1 MLQYWYKNAVL
12 YNLDV
17 ETFQDS
23 NDDGI
28 GDFVGL
34 TQRLDYLAGLG
45 VTCLWLAPFYP
56 TPNRDNGYDVE
67 DYYDVDPRLGD
78 LGDFVDFIRA
88 AQQRGIRVIIDLV
101 VNHTSINHPWFQS
114 SRSSEDSPYRDY
126 YIWKKNKPENA
137 DGFLVFPG
145 YQETTWTYDRKRK
158 EYYFH
163 RFYEHQA
170 ELNIGNPEVRDE
182 IRKIMAFWLQLGVSG
197 FRVDA
202 VPFLI
207 ELKHMDSA
215 NVDQPYEYLRE
226 FRDYL
231 SWVKGDAI
239 LLAEANVGMEEVPK
253 YYGNGDKLHMMFN
266 FMLNQHLM
274 YSLMSGNAMTVREG
288 MYQPPPIPDNCQW
301 ANFLRNHDEF
311 PVGRLSK
318 SQQEEMYE
326 AWAPDENMRIYDR
339 GIRRRLAPMLE
350 GNLRQLKLSH
360 SLLMTMPGTPVL
372 RYGEEIG
379 MGEDL
384 SLDERNTTR
393 TPMQWQSDKGGGF
406 TKADRSDMVR
416 PIIYRGEFS
425 YKKVNVTDQQRD
437 SESLLSVTEHMI
449 RVRKENPAFGYGKW
463 SIVETGNTE
472 VLAHRLDW
480 RDKTVVAVHNFG
492 QSSLSI
498 ELDLP
503 VDLKKQM
510 SEMLSDAA
518 YETINN
524 ADGEIDIEGYGYR
537 WFQIDGGSS

>member
-1 MLQYWYKNAVL
+1 MLQYWYKNAIL

-17 ETFQDS
+17 ETYQDS
-23 NDDGI
+23 NGDGV

-34 TQRLDYLAGLG
+34 TSRLDYLAGLG

-56 TPNRDNGYDVE
+56 TPNRDNGYDVA
-67 DYYDVDPRLGD
+67 DYYSVDPRLGS

-88 AQQRGIRVIIDLV
+88 ADERGIRVIIDLV
-101 VNHTSINHPWFQS
+101 VNHTSVDHPWFQS
-114 SRSSEDSPYRDY
+114 SRSDEDSPYRDY
-126 YIWKKNKPENA
+126 YIWKKDKPGDA

-170 ELNIGNPEVRDE
+170 ELNIGNPEVRNE
-182 IRKIMAFWLQLGVSG
+182 IRKIMAFWLQMGVSG

-207 ELKHMDSA
+207 EMKHMDGA

-226 FRDYL
+226 FREYL
-231 SWVKGDAI
+231 SWIDGDAI
-239 LLAEANVGMEEVPK
+239 LLAEANIGMDEVPK
-253 YYGNGDKLHMMFN
+253 YYGEGNKLHMMFN

-274 YSLMSGNAMTVREG
+274 YSLMSGSAMTIREG
-288 MYQPPPIPDNCQW
+288 MYQPPAIPDNCQW

-311 PVGRLSK
+311 PVGRLSE
-318 SQQEEMYE
+318 SQQKEMYE

-339 GIRRRLAPMLE
+339 GIRRRLAPML
-350 GNLRQLKLSH
+350 GGDLRRLKLSH
-360 SLLMTMPGTPVL
+360 SLLMTMPGTPVM

-384 SLDERNTTR
+384 SLDERDTTR
-393 TPMQWQSDKGGGF
+393 TPMQWNGEKGGGF
-406 TKADRSDMVR
+406 SEADRGKMVR
-416 PIIYRGEFS
+416 PVINKGEFAC
-425 YKKVNVTDQQRD
+425 KKVNVADQQRD
-437 SESLLSVTEHMI
+437 AESLLSVTERMI
-449 RVRKENPAFGYGKW
+449 RVRKENPAIGWGEW
-463 SIVETGNTE
+463 SIIETGKIE

-480 RDKTVVAVHNFG
+480 KGKSVVIMHNFSDSA
-492 QSSLSI
+492 QKV

-503 VDLKKQM
+503 GKQAKRLTEILADASYEDTSKK
-510 SEMLSDAA
+510 S
-518 YETINN
+518 
-524 ADGEIDIEGYGYR
+524 GELNIEGHGYR
-537 WFQIDGGSS
+537 WFRINGGAA